1 MTFVA
6 LHAPGRGHCALFLQL
21 HDDNSVFSV
30 FPILYNFQL
39 QFFNY
44 SSQTYCQLMPIL
56 VKRSHSQS
64 TRRFQ
69 ELAGVLSYSTVIILA
84 FSWVQRVLKNVDIRT
99 HKSPHHQ
106 HIRGGRAASILC
118 LLTGQHTEKLLNMP
132 PLLSIDNPHQTNCI
146 KTNLVILFMVW
157 PHHNV
162 SFLINFHFSSTYKRE
177 SFNSWLVVF
186 TKLVLN

>member
-1 MTFVA
+1 MLLEGGIVLCFCSCMMITQYF
-6 LHAPGRGHCALFLQL
+6 LFFLFYTI
-21 HDDNSVFSV
+21 FS
-30 FPILYNFQL
+30 
-39 QFFNY
+39 Y
-44 SSQTYCQLMPIL
+44 SSSITVLKPTASSCPFWSRE
-56 VKRSHSQS
+56 VTHKARDVS
-64 TRRFQ
+64 RGWQ
-69 ELAGVLSYSTVIILA
+69 EYWVIILA